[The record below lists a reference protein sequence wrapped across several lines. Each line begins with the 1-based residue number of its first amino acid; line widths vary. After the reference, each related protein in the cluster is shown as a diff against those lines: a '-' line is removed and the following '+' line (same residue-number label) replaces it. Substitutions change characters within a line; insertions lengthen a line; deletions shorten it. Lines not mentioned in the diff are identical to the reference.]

1 MNIDKLILEAKKK
14 GKKVNP
20 WAVCTASIGGKIG
33 STERS
38 DWSKTQT
45 AKYERCVKDVKKKQ
59 NIKESTTINEV
70 GGYDDPS
77 MFAMYAGG
85 QAGHLKGSYNA
96 LSEILNHL
104 NKISSEPVIDDDL
117 KMELDNF
124 LSKVEGPMKNLGKAI
139 INFEK
144 KNLGNLRGGRP
155 SPRNLDE
162 E

>member
-20 WAVCTASIGGKIG
+20 WAVCTASLGEKIG

-38 DWSKTQT
+38 EWSKNEK
-45 AKYERCVKDVKKKQ
+45 AKYERCVMDVKKKQ
-59 NIKESTTINEV
+59 NIKESSINEV

-77 MFAMYAGG
+77 MFAMHAGS

-104 NKISSEPVIDDDL
+104 NKIGSEPVIDDDL

-124 LSKVEGPMKNLGKAI
+124 ISRVEGPMKNLGKAI

-155 SPRNLDE
+155 TPRDLDN
-162 E
+162 

>member
-20 WAVCTASIGGKIG
+20 WAVCTASLGEKIG

-38 DWSKTQT
+38 EWSKNEKV
-45 AKYERCVKDVKKKQ
+45 KYERCVMDVKKKQ
-59 NIKESTTINEV
+59 NIKESSINEV

-77 MFAMYAGG
+77 MFAMHAGG

-96 LSEILNHL
+96 LSEILNHI
-104 NKISSEPVIDDDL
+104 NKIGSEPVIDDDL

-124 LSKVEGPMKNLGKAI
+124 ISRVEGPMKNLGKAI

-155 SPRNLDE
+155 TPRGLDN
-162 E
+162 

>member
-20 WAVCTASIGGKIG
+20 WAVCTASIGEKIG

-38 DWSKTQT
+38 DWTKTQK
-45 AKYERCVKDVKKKQ
+45 AKYERCVLDVKKKQ
-59 NIKESTTINEV
+59 NIKENTINEV

-77 MFAMYAGG
+77 MFAMHAGG

-104 NKISSEPVIDDDL
+104 NNIGSEQVIDDDL

-144 KNLGNLRGGRP
+144 KNLGSLRGGRP

>member
-33 STERS
+33 SSERS
-38 DWSKTQT
+38 EWNKSQKE
-45 AKYERCVKDVKKKQ
+45 KYEKCVLDVKKKQ
-59 NIKESTTINEV
+59 NIKENTINEV

-77 MFAMYAGG
+77 MFAQHAGAQTG
-85 QAGHLKGSYNA
+85 NIKAVYNA
-96 LSEILNHL
+96 LSEVLNHL
-104 NKISSEPVIDDDL
+104 HQVGSEPVIDDEL
-117 KMELDNF
+117 KMEIDNF
-124 LSKVEGPMKNLGKAI
+124 LKGVDSPMKSLAKAV

-144 KNLGNLRGGRP
+144 KNLGKLRGGRP
-155 SPRNLDE
+155 TPRDLDE

>member
-20 WAVCTASIGGKIG
+20 WAVCTASVGGKIG

-38 DWSKTQT
+38 EWSKNQK

-59 NIKESTTINEV
+59 NIKENFINEV

-77 MFAMYAGG
+77 MFAKYAGG
-85 QAGHLKGSYNA
+85 QLGQLKSIYNT
-96 LSEILNHL
+96 LTEILNHL
-104 NKISSEPVIDDDL
+104 NKMRSEAVIDEEL
-117 KMELDNF
+117 QIELDNF
-124 LSKVEGPMKNLGKAI
+124 LYEVEEPMKDFGKGI
-139 INFEK
+139 TNFEK
-144 KNLGNLRGGRP
+144 KNLGSLRGGRP
-155 SPRNLDE
+155 TPRDLDE

>member
-20 WAVCTASIGGKIG
+20 WAVCTASIGEKIG

-38 DWSKTQT
+38 EWTKSQKE
-45 AKYERCVKDVKKKQ
+45 KYERCVLDVKKKQ
-59 NIKESTTINEV
+59 NIKENTINEV

-77 MFAMYAGG
+77 MFAMHAGA
-85 QAGHLKGSYNA
+85 QVGHLKGSYNA

-104 NKISSEPVIDDDL
+104 NKISSEPVIDNDL

-124 LSKVEGPMKNLGKAI
+124 LSTLDNSMKGLASAI
-139 INFEK
+139 TNFEK

-155 SPRNLDE
+155 TPRDLN
-162 E
+162 

>member
-20 WAVCTASIGGKIG
+20 WAVCTASIGEKIG

-38 DWSKTQT
+38 DWTKSQKE
-45 AKYERCVKDVKKKQ
+45 KYERCVLDVKKKQ
-59 NIKESTTINEV
+59 NIKENTINEV

-77 MFAMYAGG
+77 MFAMHAGG

-104 NKISSEPVIDDDL
+104 NKIGSEEVIDDDL
-117 KMELDNF
+117 KMDIDDF
-124 LSKVEGPMKNLGKAI
+124 LSQIEGPMKKLSKTI

-155 SPRNLDE
+155 TPKDLDE

>member
-1 MNIDKLILEAKKK
+1 MNINKLILEAKKK

-20 WAVCTASIGGKIG
+20 WAVCTASIGEKIG

-38 DWSKTQT
+38 EWSKTQT

-59 NIKESTTINEV
+59 NIKEGIINEI

-77 MFAMYAGG
+77 MFAMHAGG

-104 NKISSEPVIDDDL
+104 NKVSSEQVIDDSL
-117 KMELDNF
+117 KIEIDNF
-124 LSKVEGPMKNLGKAI
+124 LSSVEVPMKNLSKAI

-144 KNLGNLRGGRP
+144 KNLKNFRGGRP
-155 SPRNLDE
+155 KPMDLDE